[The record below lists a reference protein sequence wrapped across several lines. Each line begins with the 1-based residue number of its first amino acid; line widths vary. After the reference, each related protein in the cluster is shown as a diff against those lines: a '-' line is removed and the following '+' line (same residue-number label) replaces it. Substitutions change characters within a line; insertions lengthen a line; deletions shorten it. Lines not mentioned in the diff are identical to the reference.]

1 MIETYFIMANLSLG
15 SYIFST
21 LINNQIKFE
30 HIQIKIC
37 YYIDD
42 DHDDDNDDDVCV
54 LWLTDKRCLASFSA
68 WTIARDPPHCE
79 SLTCGKQNLS
89 LCRT

>member
-42 DHDDDNDDDVCV
+42 DDDDDDVFV
-54 LWLTDKRCLASFSA
+54 VWLTDKRCLASFSA
-68 WTIARDPPHCE
+68 RTIARDPPHCE
-79 SLTCGKQNLS
+79 SLTCGKQNLN